1 MKRSYRSLFAAAV
14 LILMLALAGC
24 GAAFD
29 PVSFVQ
35 GSLDAAVRGNV
46 TQEFIDSVDD
56 VDSVEELEAD
66 YDEMLD
72 LVTDLTLSSAG
83 FTDASD
89 SIRADL
95 KEMFANLMSKAKYEV
110 TGEYTEEGDGYT
122 VEVTAYP
129 LITYGKVLE
138 DADGTVENTV
148 MARCTASMT
157 MEEILNI
164 YMEEMIKAMNAA
176 LENPEYGEAQTFD
189 IAVTMDDEGY
199 YTVDETDV
207 EELTNFLLG
216 M

>member
-1 MKRSYRSLFAAAV
+1 MKKSSRSLIAAAV

-29 PVSFVQ
+29 PVAFVQ

-110 TGEYTEEGDGYT
+110 TG
-122 VEVTAYP
+122 
-129 LITYGKVLE
+129 
-138 DADGTVENTV
+138 
-148 MARCTASMT
+148 
-157 MEEILNI
+157 
-164 YMEEMIKAMNAA
+164 
-176 LENPEYGEAQTFD
+176 
-189 IAVTMDDEGY
+189 
-199 YTVDETDV
+199 
-207 EELTNFLLG
+207 
-216 M
+216 

>member
-1 MKRSYRSLFAAAV
+1 MKKSSRSLIAAAI

-29 PVSFVQ
+29 PVAFVQ
-35 GSLDAAVRGNV
+35 GGLDAAIHGDV

-72 LVTDLTLSSAG
+72 LVTDTTLASAG
-83 FTDASD
+83 FTDASE

-95 KEMFANLMSKAKYEV
+95 KDMFATVMKNTKYEV

-129 LITYGKVLE
+129 LITYGKVIE
-138 DADGTVENTV
+138 DADGTLENTV
-148 MARCTASMT
+148 LARCTESMT

-164 YMEEMIKAMNAA
+164 YMEEMIKAINTA
-176 LENPEYGEAQTFD
+176 LSNPEYGEAQTFD

>member
-1 MKRSYRSLFAAAV
+1 MKKSSRSLIAAAI

-29 PVSFVQ
+29 PVAFVQ
-35 GSLDAAVRGNV
+35 GGLDAAIHGDV

-72 LVTDLTLSSAG
+72 LVTDTTLASAG

-95 KEMFANLMSKAKYEV
+95 KDMFATVMKNTKYEV

-164 YMEEMIKAMNAA
+164 YMEEMIKAINTA
-176 LENPEYGEAQTFD
+176 LSNPEYGEAQTFD

>member
-1 MKRSYRSLFAAAV
+1 MKRSSRSLVAAAV
-14 LILMLALAGC
+14 LVLMLALAGC

-95 KEMFANLMSKAKYEV
+95 KDMFATVMKNTKYEV
-110 TGEYTEEGDGYT
+110 TGEYTEEGDGYI

-129 LITYGKVLE
+129 LLTYGKVIE
-138 DADGTVENTV
+138 DADGTIENAV
-148 MARCTASMT
+148 LARCTSSST
-157 MEEILNI
+157 MEEILNT
-164 YMEEMIKAMNAA
+164 YMEEMIIAMNAA
-176 LENPEYGEAQTFD
+176 LENPEYGEAETFE
-189 IAVTMDDEGY
+189 IAVMPDEEGY

-216 M
+216 I

>member
-1 MKRSYRSLFAAAV
+1 MKKSHRYLFAVAAV
-14 LILMLALAGC
+14 IMMLALAGC

-29 PVSFVQ
+29 PVAFVQ
-35 GSLDAAVRGNV
+35 GGLDAAIQGNV
-46 TQEFIDSVDD
+46 TEEFIDSVDD
-56 VDSVEELEAD
+56 VNSVEEFEAD
-66 YDEMLD
+66 YNDMLD
-72 LVTDLTLSSAG
+72 FVTDTTLTAAG
-83 FTDASD
+83 YTEAPE

-95 KEMFANLMSKAKYEV
+95 KDMFATVMKNTKYEV
-110 TGEYTEEGDGYT
+110 TGEYTEEGDGYI

-129 LITYGKVLE
+129 LLTYGKVIE
-138 DADGTVENTV
+138 DADGTIENAV
-148 MARCTASMT
+148 LARCTSSST
-157 MEEILNI
+157 MEEILNT
-164 YMEEMIKAMNAA
+164 YMEEMIIAMNAA

>member
-1 MKRSYRSLFAAAV
+1 MKRSSRSLVAAAV
-14 LILMLALAGC
+14 LVLMLALAGC

-95 KEMFANLMSKAKYEV
+95 KDMFATVMKNTKYEV
-110 TGEYTEEGDGYT
+110 TGEYTEEGDGYS
-122 VEVTAYP
+122 VEVIAYP
-129 LITYGKVLE
+129 LLTYMSICNDE
-138 DADGTVENTV
+138 DGTVENAAL
-148 MARCTASMT
+148 ARCDASMS
-157 MEEILNI
+157 MDEILTV
-164 YMEEMIKAMNAA
+164 YMEEMINAMTIA
-176 LENPEYGEAQTFD
+176 LENPEYGEAQTFN
-189 IAVTMDDEGY
+189 IAVVLDDEGY
-199 YTVDETDV
+199 YTVDENDI
-207 EELTNFLLG
+207 EELTGFLLG

>member
-35 GSLDAAVRGNV
+35 GSLDAAIQGNV

-72 LVTDLTLSSAG
+72 LVTDTTLASAG
-83 FTDASD
+83 FTDASE
-89 SIRADL
+89 SIRAGL
-95 KEMFANLMSKAKYEV
+95 KDMFANLMSKTKYEV

-129 LITYGKVLE
+129 LVTFGKVIE
-138 DADGTVENTV
+138 DADGTVENTA

>member
-35 GSLDAAVRGNV
+35 GSLDAAIQGNV

-72 LVTDLTLSSAG
+72 LVTDTTLASAG
-83 FTDASD
+83 FTDASE

-95 KEMFANLMSKAKYEV
+95 KDMFANLMSKTKYEV

-129 LITYGKVLE
+129 LITFGKVIE

-164 YMEEMIKAMNAA
+164 YMEEMIIAMNAA
-176 LENPEYGEAQTFD
+176 LANPEYGEAQTFD
-189 IAVTMDDEGY
+189 IAVTMDEEGY

>member
-1 MKRSYRSLFAAAV
+1 MKKSSRSLIAAAV
-14 LILMLALAGC
+14 LVLMLALAGC

-29 PVSFVQ
+29 PVAFVQ
-35 GSLDAAVRGNV
+35 GSLDAAIRGDV

-66 YDEMLD
+66 YDEVLD
-72 LVTDLTLSSAG
+72 LVTDFTLASAG
-83 FTDASD
+83 FTDAPD
-89 SIRADL
+89 SIRTDL
-95 KEMFANLMSKAKYEV
+95 KDMFANLMSKAKYEV
-110 TGEYTEEGDGYT
+110 TGEYSEEGDDYT
-122 VEVTAYP
+122 VEVIAYP
-129 LITYGKVLE
+129 MVTYVAVIE
-138 DADGTVENTV
+138 DADGTVENAAT
-148 MARCTASMT
+148 ARCTDSMT

>member
-1 MKRSYRSLFAAAV
+1 MKRSSRSLVAAV
-14 LILMLALAGC
+14 LVLMLALAGC

-95 KEMFANLMSKAKYEV
+95 KDMFATVMKNTKYEV
-110 TGEYTEEGDGYT
+110 TGEYTEEGDGYI

-129 LITYGKVLE
+129 LLTYGKVIE
-138 DADGTVENTV
+138 DADGTLENTAL
-148 MARCTASMT
+148 ARCTESMT

-189 IAVTMDDEGY
+189 VAVTMDDEGY